1 VSTIKQFNQRVCAR
15 LDELDCPMDEV
26 DCPKRVYVCDWT
38 KLIVHWTKLIVHW
51 TKLIVH
57 DCNMLTSWL
66 NSDPLGCRNEES
78 IASVLFLLLF
88 YCGGLYMWVI

>member
-38 KLIVHWTKLIVHW
+38 KLIVHWTN
-51 TKLIVH
+51 LIVH
-57 DCNMLTSWL
+57 DCNEIRL
-66 NSDPLGCRNEES
+66 NSGLKFRIEDTSHTPLCKPP
-78 IASVLFLLLF
+78 F
-88 YCGGLYMWVI
+88 YYLYF